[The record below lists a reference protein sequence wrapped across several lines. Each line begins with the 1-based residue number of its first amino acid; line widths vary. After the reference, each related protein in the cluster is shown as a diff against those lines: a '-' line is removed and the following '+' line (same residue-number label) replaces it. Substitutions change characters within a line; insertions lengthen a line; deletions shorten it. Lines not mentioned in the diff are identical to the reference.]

1 MKPFST
7 TLLALLLLQLA
18 ASAAAGPAPRR
29 DAVKSPNVIVVLT
42 DDQGYGDLACHGN
55 PHLKAAERKQPNGVW
70 LWGLGSRGEYVRGF
84 RHALKRAREKCQPE
98 RHQLFIIQ

>member
-1 MKPFST
+1 MKSFST
-7 TLLALLLLQLA
+7 TLLALLLLPLA

-55 PHLKAAERKQPNGVW
+55 PHLKTPHLDKLHGESVRFTDFHVSPLCTPTRAALMTGCDPVR
-70 LWGLGSRGEYVRGF
+70 LG
-84 RHALKRAREKCQPE
+84 A
-98 RHQLFIIQ
+98 